1 MTLINWEINCEMNLM
16 LTSRAGCVLSTA
28 TEGTTFAISDNTLR
42 SSSNV
47 SIQNN
52 GKLMQQLKSSFKRSI
67 DWNKFYSR
75 SKNKDQILYWHHS
88 TNPMVQGMIRLFV
101 LPFEDDAHRTRHTG
115 FLLPK
120 VKKKKIT
127 VLWLM
132 RGTFL
137 INLLKKI

>member
-1 MTLINWEINCEMNLM
+1 MNLM
-16 LTSRAGCVLSTA
+16 LTSSAGCVLSTA

-115 FLLPK
+115 FLFPK